1 MVVPRSY
8 NPPASNLQLSALQR
22 FILHSAQLRLEQ
34 GTPKISPPTKKR
46 HWGAFF
52 AGAIQSIH
60 PKVYQQYSRP
70 RHKTGILGFV
80 ENGWGSSQETLAGFK
95 HSVIFGSFTI
105 RGHLQRPR
113 AREEWHPTDCRQ
125 WTASQ
130 CDQMSVVQLLDMQSF
145 GKKNFSSL
153 GLSGEKEFTSAD

>member
-1 MVVPRSY
+1 MATLRSNLNRQRRRMVVPRSY
-8 NPPASNLQLSALQR
+8 NPPASNSTLCNALFCTLLSCAWNKALLKYHPQQR
-22 FILHSAQLRLEQ
+22 RDIGEHSLLEPSNPFIQRC
-34 GTPKISPPTKKR
+34 I
-46 HWGAFF
+46 
-52 AGAIQSIH
+52 
-60 PKVYQQYSRP
+60 YQQYSRP

-105 RGHLQRPR
+105 CGHLQRPR
-113 AREEWHPTDCRQ
+113 ASEEWHPTDCRQ

-145 GKKNFSSL
+145 GKK
-153 GLSGEKEFTSAD
+153 